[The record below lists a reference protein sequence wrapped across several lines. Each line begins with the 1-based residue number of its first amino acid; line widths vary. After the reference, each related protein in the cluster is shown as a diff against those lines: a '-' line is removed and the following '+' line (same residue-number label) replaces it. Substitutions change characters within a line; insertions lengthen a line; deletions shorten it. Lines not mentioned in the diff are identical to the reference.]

1 MLAIAGIMPS
11 YWLLKWHA
19 KKCALQQIAIIHK
32 DALIPIGANQ
42 INKGAWENRQEFN
55 YQNVQYDIVS
65 ITVKGADTV
74 YYCYADQE
82 ESRLNNKLKSALAE
96 QIQHNV
102 PFKNQTKQLIS
113 QLQDLFFSDTTPF
126 YLPTKISITTY
137 KCLPMSNPI
146 SDCFLNTIDRPPIV

>member
-74 YYCYADQE
+74 YYCYADQA
-82 ESRLNNKLKSALAE
+82 ESSLNNKLKNAVEE
-96 QIQHNV
+96 QLQHNI
-102 PFKNQTKQLIS
+102 PLKNKTKQLIS
-113 QLQDLFFSDTTPF
+113 QLQDLFFSDSGPIK
-126 YLPTKISITTY
+126 LPVRIFRQSLSFQNASIAI
-137 KCLPMSNPI
+137 K
-146 SDCFLNTIDRPPIV
+146 DCFLKAMDRPPIV